1 MTIEH
6 RHWQPDVMRK
16 ALYLLLLA
24 ALWSASMASVML
36 ALDGIEHPPFIPL
49 ALVGGAWFAS
59 FATISLA
66 EEIWPDC
73 L

>member
-1 MTIEH
+1 
-6 RHWQPDVMRK
+6 MRCFLYV
-16 ALYLLLLA
+16 ALLILLLA
-24 ALWSASMASVML
+24 VSMASLAL

>member
-1 MTIEH
+1 
-6 RHWQPDVMRK
+6 MRK

-49 ALVGGAWFAS
+49 ALIGGAWFGS
-59 FATISLA
+59 FALISLI
-66 EEIWPDC
+66 EEIYPDC

>member
-1 MTIEH
+1 MC
-6 RHWQPDVMRK
+6 
-16 ALYLLLLA
+16 ALL
-24 ALWSASMASVML
+24 L

-59 FATISLA
+59 FATISLT